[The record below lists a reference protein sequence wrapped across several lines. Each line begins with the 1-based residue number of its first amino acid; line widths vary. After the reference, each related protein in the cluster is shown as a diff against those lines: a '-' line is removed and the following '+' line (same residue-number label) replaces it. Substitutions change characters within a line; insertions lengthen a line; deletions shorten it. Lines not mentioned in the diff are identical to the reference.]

1 MKLLNVLFLFS
12 LFFFITK
19 SSSLESVSF
28 IFSGDTVLDDEVGEE
43 IAKGNDPFI
52 AFNTYFSN
60 ADIRITNLECV
71 IATLGDPVDKFYTFR
86 AHPRVIP
93 ILKRHFD
100 AVALANN
107 HSGDYGPIA
116 FTQMLDLLSKADLKQ
131 VGGGHNLTQ
140 AHKPLI
146 FTRRGI
152 RVAVLSYNEFHPRSF
167 EAGYDHAGVAWSED
181 EQVVADIQD
190 ARRHHLA
197 DVVIPIMHWGW
208 ENELKAN
215 PRQKQLSRLMIDAG
229 ADAVIGGHPHVTQEV
244 DIYLGKPII
253 YSVGN
258 FVMKEVDNDNQK
270 KGWVVK
276 LDLDRS
282 GVLQLGSKGVKI
294 NANGIPS
301 IDHLL
306 SGPCWSRGQEKAL
319 NCF

>member
-1 MKLLNVLFLFS
+1 MKLLIVLFLFP
-12 LFFFITK
+12 LFFIITK
-19 SSSLESVSF
+19 SSSSESVSF

-43 IAKGNDPFI
+43 IAKGKDPFT
-52 AFNTYFSN
+52 AFSTYFSN

-71 IATLGDPVDKFYTFR
+71 IATSGEATDKYYTFR

-93 ILKRHFD
+93 FLKRHFD

-116 FTQMLDLLSKADLKQ
+116 FTEMLDLLSKAKLDQ

-146 FTRRGI
+146 FFRRGI
-152 RVAVLSYNEFHPRSF
+152 RIAVLSYSEFHPRSF
-167 EAGYDHAGVAWSED
+167 EAGYQHAGVAWSED
-181 EQVVADIQD
+181 EQVVSDIKN
-190 ARRHHLA
+190 ARDHYLA

-215 PRQKQLSRLMIDAG
+215 PRQKQLARLMIDAG

-258 FVMKEVDNDNQK
+258 FVMKEVDNENQK
-270 KGWVVK
+270 KGWVIK
-276 LDLDRS
+276 LDIDRS

-294 NANGIPS
+294 NTNGIPS
-301 IDHLL
+301 MDNLV
-306 SGPCWSRGQEKAL
+306 SGPCWIRGQEKAM
-319 NCF
+319 NCL